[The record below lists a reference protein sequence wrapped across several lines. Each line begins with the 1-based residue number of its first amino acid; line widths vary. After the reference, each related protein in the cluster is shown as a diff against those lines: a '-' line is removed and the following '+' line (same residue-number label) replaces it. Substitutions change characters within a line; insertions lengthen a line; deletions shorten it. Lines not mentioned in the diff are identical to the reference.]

1 MPSLYQEYASNEF
14 IYMADDVD
22 LGSTVSAIRYV
33 PNMQLKAPNDRSTVS
48 ELWVPVLVVPWVLL
62 FMYGK

>member
-1 MPSLYQEYASNEF
+1 
-14 IYMADDVD
+14 MADDVD

-48 ELWVPVLVVPWVLL
+48 ELWVPVGISSTLGTSFHVW
-62 FMYGK
+62 